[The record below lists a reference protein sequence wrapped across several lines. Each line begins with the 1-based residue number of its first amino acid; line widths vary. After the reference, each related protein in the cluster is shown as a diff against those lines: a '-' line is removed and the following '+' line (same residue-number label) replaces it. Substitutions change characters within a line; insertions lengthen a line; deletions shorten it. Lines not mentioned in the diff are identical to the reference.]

1 MATTR
6 DELMKLHEELCENA
20 RQLSRRKNHDYSGGK
35 DTSQA
40 FLNFVKCEELG
51 FCRTETG
58 VLVRMSDKLSRL
70 KTLADSNLKYEVEDE
85 KVLDTILDIINY
97 AVIFYGIHQERK
109 SKEASGGAFLE

>member
-6 DELMKLHEELCENA
+6 DELMKLHESLCEQA

-35 DTSQA
+35 DSSHA
-40 FLNFVKCEELG
+40 FLNFIKCEELG

-70 KTLADSNLKYEVEDE
+70 KTLADSSLKYEVEDE
-85 KVLDTILDIINY
+85 KVLDTILDVINY
-97 AVIFYGIHQERK
+97 AVIFYGIHKERK
-109 SKEASGGAFLE
+109 EMEASGGHFLE